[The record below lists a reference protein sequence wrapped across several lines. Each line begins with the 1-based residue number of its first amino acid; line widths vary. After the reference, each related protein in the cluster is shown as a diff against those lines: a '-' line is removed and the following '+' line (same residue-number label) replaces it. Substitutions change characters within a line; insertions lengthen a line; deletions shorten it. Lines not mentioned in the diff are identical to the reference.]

1 MKALVVITDSEAV
14 PALEKALLSA
24 GDCGFTV
31 LPTTAGRGR
40 TGMKSGDRVH
50 PGASSILFSV
60 LPDPDVEATAALLL
74 ETVRRLGLVD
84 STKMYLAEVQE
95 LPVRA

>member
-1 MKALVVITDSEAV
+1 MKAVVVIADSEAV
-14 PALEKALLSA
+14 PALEKALLST
-24 GDCGFTV
+24 GDRGFTV

-40 TGMKSGDRVH
+40 TGIKSGDRVH

-60 LPDPDVEATAALLL
+60 VPESGAEATAALLL
-74 ETVRRLGLVD
+74 ETVRRLGVVD
-84 STKMYLAEVQE
+84 STKMYLADVQE